1 MSTIVIKNNIISI
14 LSKRIVHHLLFWGVI
29 CFIVLLI
36 STDEFNKP
44 VIYSLKIMTE
54 LLVSGLVLVYPHF
67 YIFERYLDKKR
78 YYTYALIL
86 IGFVLIGG
94 ELFQLYFSRIY
105 VEEYSNSHFN
115 TYGNVFGII
124 FISTSLKLI
133 KRWIRQNIELEAI
146 KAKHFE
152 TELKLLKSQINP
164 HFFFNT
170 LNNLYSL
177 SLEKSE
183 EVPGVILKLSD
194 LMRYLLDSAKKKEVP
209 LIKEYDFINNYLSLE
224 KLRYSKRCDIKMN
237 IEGDMSGKV
246 IAPMLLIPFVENS
259 FKHGVSSTVSDS
271 YVQVILN
278 IEQNDLNFSVENS
291 KPEKP
296 EDVNN
301 SSSQMGLKNVRRRLE
316 LLYPQRHKLDISET
330 KDMFKITLEIKL

>member
-1 MSTIVIKNNIISI
+1 M
-14 LSKRIVHHLLFWGVI
+14 
-29 CFIVLLI
+29 
-36 STDEFNKP
+36 
-44 VIYSLKIMTE
+44 
-54 LLVSGLVLVYPHF
+54 
-67 YIFERYLDKKR
+67 
-78 YYTYALIL
+78 
-86 IGFVLIGG
+86 
-94 ELFQLYFSRIY
+94 Y
-105 VEEYSNSHFN
+105 VEGYQNSHFN
-115 TYGNVFGII
+115 TYGNVFGVI